1 MRDIVRIMSMYPPN
15 VKVLQKYVSEACDG
29 IDYKN
34 SPMYDEYMD
43 EWMINR
49 LCLSVCD
56 TILSAEGEE
65 KLRGMWNIKEEG
77 AEKEKASI
85 QCLAGGEEKIE
96 DFHIRHKFPE
106 DEIYG
111 QSLPITGRP
120 NQRPGRPVP
129 PPPPGRPVPP
139 PPPGRSV
146 PPPPSGRPVPPPP
159 PGRPVPPPPP
169 KPGRPSHRP
178 PKSDLTWL
186 QDMVKVL
193 LLNEMYNRRCS
204 RGICML

>member
-43 EWMINR
+43 EWMVNR

-65 KLRGMWNIKEEG
+65 KLRDMWNIKEEET
-77 AEKEKASI
+77 EKEKASI

-139 PPPGRSV
+139 PPP
-146 PPPPSGRPVPPPP
+146 
-159 PGRPVPPPPP
+159 